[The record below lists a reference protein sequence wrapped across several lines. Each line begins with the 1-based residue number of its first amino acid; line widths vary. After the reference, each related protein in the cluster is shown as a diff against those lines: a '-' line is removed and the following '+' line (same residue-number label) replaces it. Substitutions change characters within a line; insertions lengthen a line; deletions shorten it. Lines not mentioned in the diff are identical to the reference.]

1 MMAGAISAL
10 PASTGP
16 LEFEG
21 GRWWPPV
28 GDFGLGAAVWPAVA
42 RLDLDM
48 VSSKVSRA
56 AGIAAQIQH
65 IGIYS
70 YCQANQAKP
79 RLKLLL
85 YQWLTVALRVQLAM
99 SILAG
104 AAVVNTVAVAKIQI
118 ALGAVPPNRQ
128 LHEPGKGLRECSVER
143 PGIDPGRARPDDV
156 GTAVRPVASSTV
168 RMVGTEPVQDAG
180 AVQEVVH
187 QRVDGDH
194 AGADIGPQRLTA
206 DEQQA
211 RQRHH
216 HDLVRHAIDLAQRS
230 DQGLD
235 HPGDTVWVRSIIRF
249 GQLSVD
255 PSYQVAIGDIPDKQ
269 EQTVRRLVQAAIAQ
283 RVLRQRTAR
292 QKFRLIAGP

>member
-104 AAVVNTVAVAKIQI
+104 VAVVNTVAVANVQI
-118 ALGAVPPNRQ
+118 ALGSVPPDRE
-128 LHEPGKGLRECSVER
+128 LHEPGKGLRECSVEG
-143 PGIDPGRARPDDV
+143 PGIDPGRDRPDNV
-156 GTAVRPVASSTV
+156 GTASWPVAG
-168 RMVGTEPVQDAG
+168 GTIGMGGAEPMQDAG
-180 AVQEVVH
+180 GVQKIVH
-187 QRVDGDH
+187 QRIDGAH
-194 AGADIGPQRLTA
+194 AGTDLSPARITA
-206 DEQQA
+206 RQQQA
-211 RQRHH
+211 RQAHVQY
-216 HDLVRHAIDLAQRS
+216 LVEHAVHVAKRRGEAVAHCFEAPGISRII
-230 DQGLD
+230 GLGELPVQPLNKIAMRD
-235 HPGDTVWVRSIIRF
+235 ITNK
-249 GQLSVD
+249 QK
-255 PSYQVAIGDIPDKQ
+255 QAI
-269 EQTVRRLVQAAIAQ
+269 RRLVQAAIAQ
-283 RVLRQRTAR
+283 QVLRQGAAR